1 MQHFALRNT
10 NQLYWGFS
18 GRRTT
23 VLLEKCFDFLEWRE
37 SVVHGEGIRD
47 ADISPQHVTLV
58 ECGGGGGVEGEDKV
72 SIG

>member
-1 MQHFALRNT
+1 M
-10 NQLYWGFS
+10 
-18 GRRTT
+18 
-23 VLLEKCFDFLEWRE
+23 LLEKCFDFLEWRE